1 MKSNIL
7 DKEIEQIIEANLFL
21 DSKQKLVDF
30 YGERQYQ
37 FLLSEIFEYC
47 VLNSNETVL
56 NSLLG
61 KANYLIGKFDQKD
74 ALYKITKDLA
84 KLYVS
89 GFFSKDLL
97 RLAKNKNKVF
107 DLELERLKGVSFRKY
122 NSITEPQGKI
132 FESELSLTDIE
143 IEQVFILQ
151 QRKYWR
157 DKFSMIDQEIES
169 ELDEVFTISGSF
181 FASYSYKDVEPIN
194 LTMEERYSIDDMPEI
209 KPQKSNKTKII
220 FIAVSLLLI
229 VLLFW
234 YFFSN

>member
-1 MKSNIL
+1 MKIL
-7 DKEIEQIIEANLFL
+7 EKEIEQIIEVNLFL

-37 FLLSEIFEYC
+37 FLLGEIFEYC
-47 VLNSNETVL
+47 VLSNNETVL

-61 KANYLIGKFDQKD
+61 KANYLIEKFDQKE
-74 ALYKITKDLA
+74 ALYKITRDLA

-107 DLELERLKGVSFRKY
+107 DLELERLKGFSFRKY
-122 NSITEPQGKI
+122 NLITEPEGKM
-132 FESELSLTDIE
+132 FESELALTDIE

-157 DKFSMIDQEIES
+157 DKFSAIDQEIES
-169 ELDEVFTISGSF
+169 EIDEVFTMSGSF
-181 FASYSYKDVEPIN
+181 SASYSYEEVKPIN
-194 LTMEERYSIDDMPEI
+194 LTMEDRYSIDDMPEF
-209 KPQKSNKTKII
+209 KQQKSNKTKII
-220 FIAVSLLLI
+220 FIALLLLLI

-234 YFFSN
+234 YFLAN

>member
-1 MKSNIL
+1 MKIL
-7 DKEIEQIIEANLFL
+7 EKEIEQIIEVNLFL

-47 VLNSNETVL
+47 VLENNETVL

-61 KANYLIGKFDQKD
+61 KANYLIEKFDHKE
-74 ALYKITKDLA
+74 ALYKITRDLA

-97 RLAKNKNKVF
+97 RLANNKNKVF
-107 DLELERLKGVSFRKY
+107 DLELERLKGFSFRKY
-122 NSITEPQGKI
+122 NLITEPEGKML
-132 FESELSLTDIE
+132 ESELTLTDIE

-169 ELDEVFTISGSF
+169 ELDEVFTMSGSF
-181 FASYSYKDVEPIN
+181 SASYSYEEVEPIS
-194 LTMEERYSIDDMPEI
+194 LSMEDRYSIDDMPEI
-209 KPQKSNKTKII
+209 KPQKSNKTKIVF
-220 FIAVSLLLI
+220 FILLG
-229 VLLFW
+229 LLSAFLLW
-234 YFFSN
+234 YFLVN